1 MDGLRKLG
9 LFLTLGGYSAWGCF
23 LGRCSGPSVAGVAMA
38 KWIRRLRKAGH
49 IITGALRGILNAF
62 YCMIH
67 SCAVLDFAGTIVTW
81 VTDT

>member
-1 MDGLRKLG
+1 
-9 LFLTLGGYSAWGCF
+9 
-23 LGRCSGPSVAGVAMA
+23 MA